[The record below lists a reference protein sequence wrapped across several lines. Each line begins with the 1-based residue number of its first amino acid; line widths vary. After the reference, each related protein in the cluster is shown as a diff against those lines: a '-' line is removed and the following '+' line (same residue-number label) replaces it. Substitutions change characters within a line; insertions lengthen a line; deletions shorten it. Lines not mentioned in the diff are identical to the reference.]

1 MVNGY
6 WRVIAGV
13 KTKMRA
19 TNRRRPLA
27 WRYRGEEITPSTIP
41 RDFFDQGMNKIQ
53 SPFDLK
59 PLKIGAVIVQDVAVG
74 LSEEQLSTLPTTT
87 HSDGGGGDCSIC
99 L

>member
-1 MVNGY
+1 MVTGD
-6 WRVIAGV
+6 WWVIAGV

-41 RDFFDQGMNKIQ
+41 RDFDQGMNKIQ
-53 SPFDLK
+53 SPFDHK

-74 LSEEQLSTLPTTT
+74 PSEEQLSTLPTTT